1 MRQLSDC
8 NITQDL
14 VSSNFLIESLDS
26 RYVSSS
32 IEWNA
37 KLEKQYKSAI
47 ITSHSTARDYC
58 GEGGEV
64 RIEHWGKY

>member
-8 NITQDL
+8 NTTQDL

-37 KLEKQYKSAI
+37 ELEKQYKSDI
-47 ITSHSTARDYC
+47 ITSHSTAPDYY